1 MKSVDSP
8 MLIPLLLA
16 GTLMSLHTALP
27 LPAQADSI
35 QPMAR
40 YFGMRHGESV
50 PSSQQRICS
59 AMAAGIDPRN
69 GLTERGRQESQAA
82 SDAWIADHGDTIRR
96 AWQQGRLVIVSS
108 PFSRSRETAEI
119 LVARLQHWHRQQGQA
134 LEIRLEAELRERDF
148 GRFEGQSP
156 SGPLYRRIWDQDVT
170 NPEGTPWGVESA
182 AAVQRRGAALIARL
196 EREAAADPDRV
207 TVLVSHGDT
216 LKILQTSAQ
225 GQSAAAHQDASRVKP
240 FHTGEIRALIWTHL
254 PAPAPRP

>member
-1 MKSVDSP
+1 

-16 GTLMSLHTALP
+16 GILMS
-27 LPAQADSI
+27 LPAQANPS

-69 GLTERGRQESQAA
+69 GLTERGRQEAQAS
-82 SDAWIADHGDTIRR
+82 SDAWIAAHGDTIRR
-96 AWQQGRLVIVSS
+96 AWQQGGLWIVSS

-119 LVARLQHWHRQQGQA
+119 LVERLQHWQRQQGPA
-134 LEIRLEAELRERDF
+134 LAIRLEADLRERDF
-148 GRFEGQSP
+148 GRLEGQSP
-156 SGPLYRRIWDQDVT
+156 SGPLYRRVWDQDAT
-170 NPEGTPWGVESA
+170 DPSGTPWGVESA
-182 AAVQRRGAALIARL
+182 AAVQRRGAALMARL
-196 EREAAADPDRV
+196 EREAAANPDRV

-225 GQSAAAHQDASRVKP
+225 GQSAAAHQDPGRVKP
-240 FHTGEIRALIWTHL
+240 FQTGEIRALVWAQP
-254 PAPAPRP
+254 PAPATAAGP

>member
-1 MKSVDSP
+1 

-16 GTLMSLHTALP
+16 GILMS
-27 LPAQADSI
+27 LPAQAKPS

-69 GLTERGRQESQAA
+69 GLTERGRQEAQAS
-82 SDAWIADHGDTIRR
+82 SDAWIADHGDTIRA
-96 AWQQGRLVIVSS
+96 AWQQGGLWIVSS

-119 LVARLQHWHRQQGQA
+119 LVARLQHWNRQQA
-134 LEIRLEAELRERDF
+134 PVLAIRIEADLRERDF
-148 GRFEGQSP
+148 GRLEGQSP
-156 SGPLYRRIWDQDVT
+156 SGPLYRRIWDQDAA

-196 EREAAADPDRV
+196 EREAAADPSRI

-240 FHTGEIRALIWTHL
+240 FQTGEIRALIWTRPL
-254 PAPAPRP
+254 APAPGT

>member
-1 MKSVDSP
+1 

-16 GTLMSLHTALP
+16 GILMG
-27 LPAQADSI
+27 LPAQANPS

-69 GLTERGRQESQAA
+69 GLTERGRHEAQES
-82 SDAWIADHGDTIRR
+82 SDAWIAAHGDTIRR
-96 AWQQGRLVIVSS
+96 AWQQGGLWIVSS

-119 LVARLQHWHRQQGQA
+119 LVARLQHWQRQQAPA
-134 LEIRLEAELRERDF
+134 LAIRLEADLRERDF
-148 GRFEGQSP
+148 GRLEGQSP
-156 SGPLYRRIWDQDVT
+156 SGPLYRRVWDQDAID
-170 NPEGTPWGVESA
+170 PEGTPWGVESA

-196 EREAAADPDRV
+196 EREAAANPDRV

-225 GQSAAAHQDASRVKP
+225 GQSAAAHQDASQVKP
-240 FHTGEIRALIWTHL
+240 FQTGEIRALIWARP
-254 PAPAPRP
+254 PAATTGP

>member
-1 MKSVDSP
+1 MKFADSP

-16 GTLMSLHTALP
+16 GTLMSPYTALP
-27 LPAQADSI
+27 MPAQADSI

-50 PSSQQRICS
+50 PSFHQRICS

-69 GLTERGRQESQAA
+69 GLTERGRQEAQES
-82 SDAWIADHGDTIRR
+82 SDAWIAAHGDTIRR
-96 AWQQGRLVIVSS
+96 AWQQGGLWIVSS

-119 LVARLQHWHRQQGQA
+119 LVERLQHWHRQQAPA
-134 LEIRLEAELRERDF
+134 LVIRLEAELRERDF

-156 SGPLYRRIWDQDVT
+156 SGPLYRRIWDQDAT

-196 EREAAADPDRV
+196 EREASANPYQV

-225 GQSAAAHQDASRVKP
+225 AQSAAAHQDASRVKP
-240 FHTGEIRALIWTHL
+240 FHTGEMRALIWTHP
-254 PAPAPRP
+254 PAPAAGP

>member
-1 MKSVDSP
+1 

-16 GTLMSLHTALP
+16 GILMS
-27 LPAQADSI
+27 LPAQATAPS

-69 GLTERGRQESQAA
+69 GLTERGRQEAQAS
-82 SDAWIADHGDTIRR
+82 SDAWIAAHGDTIRR
-96 AWQQGRLVIVSS
+96 AWQQGGLWIVSS

-119 LVARLQHWHRQQGQA
+119 LVERLQHWQRQQGPA
-134 LEIRLEAELRERDF
+134 LAIRLEADLRERDF
-148 GRFEGQSP
+148 GRLDGQSP
-156 SGPLYRRIWDQDVT
+156 SGPLYRRVWDQDAT
-170 NPEGTPWGVESA
+170 DPSGTPWGVESA
-182 AAVQRRGAALIARL
+182 AAVQRRGAALMARL
-196 EREAAADPDRV
+196 EREAAANPDRV

-225 GQSAAAHQDASRVKP
+225 GQSAAAHQDPSRVKP
-240 FHTGEIRALIWTHL
+240 FQTGEIRALIWAQP
-254 PAPAPRP
+254 PAPAAGP